1 MPKLTKEERIIVK
14 SLVVTLSL
22 RRLPENEIIKEIE
35 KHTNKSFSRISLYYI
50 KQEIK
55 KDSYEWYMKLR
66 SNQYEYLHEFKERI
80 NEILWLQQ
88 KHQEIIGNDREPIQ
102 Q

>member
-14 SLVVTLSL
+14 SLVATLSL
-22 RRLPENEIIKEIE
+22 RRLPDNKIIKEIE

-80 NEILWLQQ
+80 NEDTMVTTETSRNNW
-88 KHQEIIGNDREPIQ
+88 
-102 Q
+102 